1 MHNQMRGFQ
10 KKPFLMMESTPSLV
24 NWDEENNVK
33 RPGMNYLSSM
43 QAIALGSNSVLYFQW
58 RKSRGSSEKFHGAV
72 VDHDASE
79 KNRVFQEVAWIG
91 KDLEKLSSQRSEERR
106 VGKECRSR
114 WSPYH

>member
-1 MHNQMRGFQ
+1 
-10 KKPFLMMESTPSLV
+10 MMESTPSLV

-72 VDHDASE
+72 VVMRGQKRIE
-79 KNRVFQEVAWIG
+79 FFK
-91 KDLEKLSSQRSEERR
+91 KLL
-106 VGKECRSR
+106 GLAKI
-114 WSPYH
+114 

>member
-1 MHNQMRGFQ
+1 
-10 KKPFLMMESTPSLV
+10 MMESTPSLV

-79 KNRVFQEVAWIG
+79 KNRVF
-91 KDLEKLSSQRSEERR
+91 KKLL
-106 VGKECRSR
+106 GLAKI
-114 WSPYH
+114 